1 MLRNSSLINNII
13 ILWRYLGKKRRNQF
27 LVLFLLMLV
36 SVFAEVITIGAVIP
50 FLGVLTAPEQL
61 FNLSWIQPLVHV
73 LGVEAA
79 NELLLPLTL
88 AFILIAVFSSAIRI
102 AQLWYNSRL
111 TAAMGTQLRHD
122 IYVMALNK
130 PYEFHLAH
138 NSSDL
143 ISLTTE
149 KVSVAVTAGIMQ
161 VLYLLTSLFM
171 CLAIAATLIYINPLI
186 ALLAFIS
193 WGGGYVLIARL
204 VRVRV
209 RRNSD
214 IVRTNQPLSVKSM
227 QEGLGGIRDVILDNS
242 QEVFTQGYAK
252 TVHSIQ
258 YALVQ
263 NTFLSS
269 LPKNLLEVLGITL
282 IALLAYSMQADSS
295 NGQNV
300 LPLLGAFALG
310 AQRLLPGLQ
319 QIYFS
324 WSIING
330 NHAVLADV
338 AAWLAVA
345 DNEVTAED
353 VMIPLLDFSKNIELQ
368 GISFRYAGTE
378 KEVLSN
384 IRLTIPKGSRIGFIG
399 ATGSGKST
407 LLDLIMGLLTPA
419 GGQLRVDG
427 RNIDSANVKAW
438 QQNIAHVSQAI
449 FLADGSMLENIA
461 FGVPIENIDKKQVE
475 KAARLAQIHEFID
488 ALPDGYQTLVG
499 ERGVRLS
506 GGQRQRIGIARAL
519 YKNANILVL
528 DEATSALDDTTE
540 KAVMSAIDSLD
551 DNLTVLMIAHRL
563 STLEGCDTVVELA
576 QGRIIRRGTYLEM
589 IGENHPCVRID
600 DANKMESI
608 LS

>member
-1 MLRNSSLINNII
+1 MLRNSELINNII
-13 ILWRYLGKKRRNQF
+13 IIWSYLGGGRRNQF
-27 LVLFLLMLV
+27 LVLFFLMLV

-61 FNLSWIQPLVHV
+61 FKLSWIEPLVRI
-73 LGVEAA
+73 LKVESAG
-79 NELLLPLTL
+79 ELLLPLTL

-102 AQLWYNSRL
+102 TQLWYNSRL

-122 IYVMALNK
+122 IYTTALNK

-149 KVSVAVTAGIMQ
+149 KVSIAVTAGVMQ
-161 VLYLLTSLFM
+161 VLYLVTASVM
-171 CLAIAATLIYINPLI
+171 CLAIVVTLIYINPFI

-193 WGGGYVLIARL
+193 WGGGYILIARL
-204 VRVRV
+204 VRERM

-214 IVRTNQPLSVKSM
+214 IVTTNQPRSVKSM

-258 YALVQ
+258 SALVQ
-263 NTFLSS
+263 NIFLST
-269 LPKNLLEVLGITL
+269 LPKNLLEVLGVIL
-282 IALLAYSMQADSS
+282 IAFLAYAMQADSS
-295 NGQNV
+295 GQNA

-319 QIYFS
+319 QIYYS

-330 NHAVLADV
+330 NHAVLTDV
-338 AAWLAVA
+338 AVWL
-345 DNEVTAED
+345 D
-353 VMIPLLDFSKNIELQ
+353 VSSDQDKKPQDLAGLEFSKNIELCDI
-368 GISFRYAGTE
+368 GFRYAGTD
-378 KEVLSN
+378 KEVLSD
-384 IRLTIPKGSRIGFIG
+384 IRLTIPKGSQIGFIG
-399 ATGSGKST
+399 ETGSGKST
-407 LLDLIMGLLTPA
+407 LLDIIMGLLVPTA
-419 GGQLRVDG
+419 GELRIDG
-427 RNIDSANVKAW
+427 TKIDSSHVKAW

-461 FGVPIENIDKKQVE
+461 FGIPAEKIDIEQV
-475 KAARLAQIHEFID
+475 KRAAGLAQIHDFIET
-488 ALPDGYQTLVG
+488 LQDGYQTLVG

-519 YKNANILVL
+519 YKKANVLVL
-528 DEATSALDDTTE
+528 DEATSALDNATE
-540 KAVMSAIDSLD
+540 KAVMAAIISLGD
-551 DNLTVLMIAHRL
+551 DLTVLMIAHRL
-563 STLEGCDTVVELA
+563 STLEGCDMVVELN
-576 QGRIIRRGTYLEM
+576 QGRIIHIKSSR
-589 IGENHPCVRID
+589 IAIENT
-600 DANKMESI
+600 NK
-608 LS
+608 

>member
-13 ILWRYLGKKRRNQF
+13 ILWRYLGEKRRNQF
-27 LVLFLLMLV
+27 IVLFLLMLV

-50 FLGVLTAPEQL
+50 FLGVLTSPEHL
-61 FNLSWIQPLVHV
+61 FKLSWIKPLVGI
-73 LGVEAA
+73 LEVEAA
-79 NELLLPLTL
+79 GGLLLPLTL

-130 PYEFHLAH
+130 PYEFHLVH

-149 KVSVAVTAGIMQ
+149 KVGAAIGAGIMQ
-161 VLYLLTSLFM
+161 VLSLLTALVMS
-171 CLAIAATLIYINPLI
+171 LAIVTTLIYINPFVALI
-186 ALLAFIS
+186 AFIS
-193 WGGGYVLIARL
+193 WGGGYILIARL
-204 VRVRV
+204 VRKKVRK
-209 RRNSD
+209 NSD
-214 IVRTNQPLSVKSM
+214 IIRKNQPQAVKCM
-227 QEGLGGIRDVILDNS
+227 QEGLGGIRDVILDNT
-242 QEVFTQGYAK
+242 QKVFSQGYTK
-252 TVHSIQ
+252 NVRNIQ
-258 YALVQ
+258 YAAVQ
-263 NTFLSS
+263 NSFLSVV
-269 LPKNLLEVLGITL
+269 PKNLLEVLGITL
-282 IALLAYSMQADSS
+282 IALLAYAMQTGPSS
-295 NGQNV
+295 GQNA

-338 AAWLAVA
+338 TAWVDKAGHEAKPHNNLV
-345 DNEVTAED
+345 
-353 VMIPLLDFSKNIELQ
+353 PSLDFSRSIELCN
-368 GISFRYAGTE
+368 IIFRYVGTD

-407 LLDLIMGLLTPA
+407 LLDLIMGLLVPTE
-419 GGQLRVDG
+419 GQLRVDG
-427 RNIDSANVKAW
+427 KNIDSANVKAW
-438 QQNIAHVSQAI
+438 QQSIAHVSQAI

-461 FGVPIENIDKKQVE
+461 FGIPAAQIDIEQVK

-488 ALPDGYQTLVG
+488 GLPDGYQTLVG

-519 YKNANILVL
+519 YKKAEVLVL

-540 KAVMSAIDSLD
+540 KAVMAAIDSLD
-551 DNLTVLMIAHRL
+551 ESLTVLIIAHRL
-563 STLEGCDTVVELA
+563 STL
-576 QGRIIRRGTYLEM
+576 RR
-589 IGENHPCVRID
+589 V
-600 DANKMESI
+600 
-608 LS
+608 

>member
-27 LVLFLLMLV
+27 IVLFILMLV

-50 FLGVLTAPEQL
+50 FLGILTSPEHL
-61 FNLSWIQPLVHV
+61 FKLSWIKPLVGI
-73 LGVEAA
+73 LEVESSE
-79 NELLLPLTL
+79 ELLLPLTL
-88 AFILIAVFSSAIRI
+88 AFILIAIFSSAIRI
-102 AQLWYNSRL
+102 SQLWYNSRL
-111 TAAMGTQLRHD
+111 TAVMGTQLRHD

-149 KVSVAVTAGIMQ
+149 KVGAAISVGIMQ
-161 VLYLLTSLFM
+161 VLSLLTALVMS
-171 CLAIAATLIYINPLI
+171 LAIVTTLIYINPFVALI
-186 ALLAFIS
+186 AFIS

-204 VRVRV
+204 VRKKVRK
-209 RRNSD
+209 NSD
-214 IVRTNQPLSVKSM
+214 VIRKNQPQAVKCM

-242 QEVFTQGYAK
+242 QKVFSQGYAK
-252 TVHSIQ
+252 TVRNIQ
-258 YALVQ
+258 YAAVQ
-263 NTFLSS
+263 NSFLSTV
-269 LPKNLLEVLGITL
+269 PKNLLEVLGITL
-282 IALLAYSMQADSS
+282 IALLAYAMQIGPSS
-295 NGQNV
+295 GQNA

-319 QIYFS
+319 QIYYS
-324 WSIING
+324 WSLING

-338 AAWLAVA
+338 TAWVDKAGHEAKPHNNLV
-345 DNEVTAED
+345 
-353 VMIPLLDFSKNIELQ
+353 PSLDFSRSIELCN
-368 GISFRYAGTE
+368 IIFRYVGTD

-407 LLDLIMGLLTPA
+407 LLDLIMGLLVPTE
-419 GGQLRVDG
+419 GQLRIDG
-427 RNIDSANVKAW
+427 RNIDSVNVKAW

-461 FGVPIENIDKKQVE
+461 FGIPVTKIDIKQVQ
-475 KAARLAQIHEFID
+475 KAAKLAQIHDFIET
-488 ALPDGYQTLVG
+488 LPHGYQTLVG

-519 YKNANILVL
+519 YKEAKVLVL
-528 DEATSALDDTTE
+528 DEATSALDDGTE
-540 KAVMSAIDSLD
+540 RAVMVAINGLGD
-551 DNLTVLMIAHRL
+551 DLTVLMIAHRL
-563 STLEGCDTVVELA
+563 STLERCDKIVELFS
-576 QGRIIRRGTYLEM
+576 GKEV
-589 IGENHPCVRID
+589 E
-600 DANKMESI
+600 K
-608 LS
+608 

>member
-1 MLRNSSLINNII
+1 MLRDSELINNII

-27 LVLFLLMLV
+27 IVLFILMLV

-50 FLGVLTAPEQL
+50 FLGVLTSPEHL
-61 FNLSWIQPLVHV
+61 FKLSWIKPLVGI
-73 LGVEAA
+73 LEVESSE
-79 NELLLPLTL
+79 ELLLPLTL
-88 AFILIAVFSSAIRI
+88 AFILIAIFSSAIRI
-102 AQLWYNSRL
+102 SQLWYNSRL

-149 KVSVAVTAGIMQ
+149 KVGAAISVGIMQ
-161 VLYLLTSLFM
+161 VLFLLTALVMS
-171 CLAIAATLIYINPLI
+171 LAIVTTLIYINPFVALI
-186 ALLAFIS
+186 AFIS
-193 WGGGYVLIARL
+193 WGGGYILIARL
-204 VRVRV
+204 VRKKVRK
-209 RRNSD
+209 NSD
-214 IVRTNQPLSVKSM
+214 VIRENQPQAVKCM

-242 QEVFTQGYAK
+242 QEVFSQGYAK
-252 TVHSIQ
+252 TVRKVQ
-258 YALVQ
+258 YAAVQ
-263 NTFLSS
+263 NSFLSTV
-269 LPKNLLEVLGITL
+269 PKNLLEVLGITL
-282 IALLAYSMQADSS
+282 IALLAYAMQIGPSS
-295 NGQNV
+295 GQNA

-319 QIYFS
+319 QIYYS
-324 WSIING
+324 WSLING

-338 AAWLAVA
+338 TAWVDKAGHEAKPHNNLV
-345 DNEVTAED
+345 
-353 VMIPLLDFSKNIELQ
+353 PSLDFSRSIELCN
-368 GISFRYAGTE
+368 IIFRYVGTD

-407 LLDLIMGLLTPA
+407 LLDLIMGLLVPTE
-419 GGQLRVDG
+419 GQLRIDG
-427 RNIDSANVKAW
+427 KKIDSVNVKAW

-461 FGVPIENIDKKQVE
+461 FGVLIENIDKKQVE
-475 KAARLAQIHEFID
+475 KAARLAQIHDFIED
-488 ALPDGYQTLVG
+488 LPNGYQTLVG

-519 YKNANILVL
+519 YKKAEVLVL

-540 KAVMSAIDSLD
+540 KAVMAAIDKLD
-551 DNLTVLMIAHRL
+551 GDLTVLIIAHRL
-563 STLEGCDTVVELA
+563 STLDGCDTVVELA
-576 QGRIIRRGTYLEM
+576 QGRIIRKGTYVEM
-589 IGENHPCVRID
+589 IGEVIP
-600 DANKMESI
+600 A
-608 LS
+608 LSTRPKLF

>member
-1 MLRNSSLINNII
+1 M
-13 ILWRYLGKKRRNQF
+13 
-27 LVLFLLMLV
+27 LFLLMLV

-61 FNLSWIQPLVHV
+61 FKLSWIKPLVHM
-73 LGVEAA
+73 LGAEAA
-79 NELLLPLTL
+79 GDLLLPLTL

-149 KVSVAVTAGIMQ
+149 KVGAAIGAGIMQ
-161 VLYLLTSLFM
+161 VLSLLTALVMS
-171 CLAIAATLIYINPLI
+171 LAIVTTLIYINPFVALI
-186 ALLAFIS
+186 AFIS
-193 WGGGYVLIARL
+193 WGGGYVLIARF
-204 VRVRV
+204 VRKKV

-214 IVRTNQPLSVKSM
+214 IIRENQPQSVKCM

-242 QEVFTQGYAK
+242 QEVFSQGYAK
-252 TVHSIQ
+252 TVRRIQ
-258 YALVQ
+258 YAAVQ
-263 NTFLSS
+263 NSFLSTV
-269 LPKNLLEVLGITL
+269 PKNLLEVLGITL
-282 IALLAYSMQADSS
+282 IALLAYAMQTGPSS
-295 NGQNV
+295 GQNA

-319 QIYFS
+319 QIYYS
-324 WSIING
+324 WSLING
-330 NHAVLADV
+330 NHAVLTDV
-338 AAWLAVA
+338 VAWLTVANKAVKTG
-345 DNEVTAED
+345 D
-353 VMIPLLDFSKNIELQ
+353 PLISSLDFRKNIELQ
-368 GISFRYAGTE
+368 DISFQYAGTE
-378 KEVLSN
+378 KKVLSN
-384 IRLTIPKGSRIGFIG
+384 VRLTIPKGSRVGFIG
-399 ATGSGKST
+399 ETGSGKST
-407 LLDLIMGLLTPA
+407 LLDVIMGLLTPA
-419 GGQLRVDG
+419 GGQLWVDG
-427 RNIDSANVKAW
+427 MNIDSANVKAW

-461 FGVPIENIDKKQVE
+461 FGIPVTKIDIEQVR
-475 KAARLAQIHEFID
+475 KAAKLAQIHDFIET
-488 ALPDGYQTLVG
+488 LPHGYQTLVG

-519 YKNANILVL
+519 YKEAKIFVL

-563 STLEGCDTVVELA
+563 STLEGCDTVIELS
-576 QGRIIRRGTYLEM
+576 QGEI
-589 IGENHPCVRID
+589 VRIGSSSVMTQY
-600 DANKMESI
+600 NEGG
-608 LS
+608 LL

>member
-1 MLRNSSLINNII
+1 MLGNSSLINNII
-13 ILWRYLGKKRRNQF
+13 ILWKYLGKKRRNQF
-27 LVLFLLMLV
+27 IVLFLLMLV

-61 FNLSWIQPLVHV
+61 YNLSWIQPLVHI

-79 NELLLPLTL
+79 SELLLPLTL
-88 AFILIAVFSSAIRI
+88 AFILIAIFSSAIRI
-102 AQLWYNSRL
+102 SQLWYNSRL

-122 IYVMALNK
+122 IYAMALNK
-130 PYEFHLAH
+130 SYEFHLAH

-149 KVSVAVTAGIMQ
+149 KVSVAVISGVMQ
-161 VLYLLTSLFM
+161 VLYLLTASVM
-171 CLAIAATLIYINPLI
+171 CLAIVVTLLCINPFI

-193 WGGGYVLIARL
+193 WGGGYILIARL
-204 VRVRV
+204 VREKM

-214 IVRTNQPLSVKSM
+214 IMTTNQPLSVKCM

-242 QEVFTQGYAK
+242 QEIFTQGYAK

-258 YALVQ
+258 YAFVQ
-263 NTFLSS
+263 NTFLST

-282 IALLAYSMQADSS
+282 IALMAYSMQAHSS
-295 NGQNV
+295 GQNV

-324 WSIING
+324 WSSVNG

-338 AAWLAVA
+338 AAWLVVAGDREAPTEDAVISVS
-345 DNEVTAED
+345 DFNE
-353 VMIPLLDFSKNIELQ
+353 KIELQ
-368 GISFRYAGTE
+368 DISFRYAGTD
-378 KEVLSN
+378 KEILSN
-384 IRLTIPKGSRIGFIG
+384 IQLTIPKGSRIGFIG

-407 LLDLIMGLLTPA
+407 LLDIIMGLLVPTA
-419 GGQLRVDG
+419 GTLHIDG
-427 RNIDSANVKAW
+427 TKIDLSNVKAW
-438 QQNIAHVSQAI
+438 QRNIAHVSQTI
-449 FLADGSMLENIA
+449 FLTDGSMLENIA
-461 FGVPIENIDKKQVE
+461 FGILEAKIDLERVK
-475 KAARLAQIHEFID
+475 KAAKLAQIHQFIET
-488 ALPDGYQTLVG
+488 LPEGYQTLVG

-519 YKNANILVL
+519 YKEAKVLVL
-528 DEATSALDDTTE
+528 DEATSALDDGTE
-540 KAVMSAIDSLD
+540 QAVMAAIDSLD

-563 STLEGCDTVVELA
+563 STLEGCDKVIELSK
-576 QGRIIRRGTYLEM
+576 GTLL
-589 IGENHPCVRID
+589 
-600 DANKMESI
+600 
-608 LS
+608 LSGCGKETHG

>member
-1 MLRNSSLINNII
+1 
-13 ILWRYLGKKRRNQF
+13 
-27 LVLFLLMLV
+27 MLV

-50 FLGVLTAPEQL
+50 FLGILTSPEQL
-61 FNLSWIQPLVHV
+61 FKLSWIKPLIHM
-73 LGVEAA
+73 LEAEAA
-79 NELLLPLTL
+79 GELLLPLTL

-149 KVSVAVTAGIMQ
+149 KVGAAISAGIMQ
-161 VLYLLTSLFM
+161 VLSLLTALVMS
-171 CLAIAATLIYINPLI
+171 LAIVTTLIYINPFVALI
-186 ALLAFIS
+186 AFIS
-193 WGGGYVLIARL
+193 WGGGYILIARL
-204 VRVRV
+204 VRKKVRK
-209 RRNSD
+209 NSD
-214 IVRTNQPLSVKSM
+214 IIRENQPQAVKCM

-242 QEVFTQGYAK
+242 QKVFTQGYAR
-252 TVHSIQ
+252 TVHNIQ

-263 NTFLSS
+263 NSFLST

-282 IALLAYSMQADSS
+282 IALLAYAMQTGPSS
-295 NGQNV
+295 GQNA

-319 QIYFS
+319 QIYYS

-338 AAWLAVA
+338 TAWLTVANKAVK
-345 DNEVTAED
+345 TED
-353 VMIPLLDFSKNIELQ
+353 PLISSLDFRKNIELQ
-368 GISFRYAGTE
+368 DISFQYAGTE
-378 KEVLSN
+378 KKVLSN
-384 IRLTIPKGSRIGFIG
+384 VRLTIPKGSRVGFIG
-399 ATGSGKST
+399 ETGSGKST
-407 LLDLIMGLLTPA
+407 LLDVIMGLLTPA

-461 FGVPIENIDKKQVE
+461 FGVPIENIDIEQVE
-475 KAARLAQIHEFID
+475 KAARLAQIHDFIE
-488 ALPDGYQTLVG
+488 ALPNGYQTLVG

-519 YKNANILVL
+519 YKEAKVLVL
-528 DEATSALDDTTE
+528 DEATSALDDSNG
-540 KAVMSAIDSLD
+540 KGSYGGD
-551 DNLTVLMIAHRL
+551 
-563 STLEGCDTVVELA
+563 
-576 QGRIIRRGTYLEM
+576 
-589 IGENHPCVRID
+589 
-600 DANKMESI
+600 
-608 LS
+608 

>member
-1 MLRNSSLINNII
+1 MFRDSELINNII
-13 ILWRYLGKKRRNQF
+13 ILWKYLGKKRRNQF
-27 LVLFLLMLV
+27 LVLFFLMLV

-61 FNLSWIQPLVHV
+61 YNLSWIQPLVHI

-79 NELLLPLTL
+79 GELLLPLTL

-102 AQLWYNSRL
+102 LQLWYNSRL

-122 IYVMALNK
+122 IYSMALNK
-130 PYEFHLAH
+130 SYEFHVAH

-149 KVSVAVTAGIMQ
+149 KVTIAVIAGIMQ
-161 VLYLLTSLFM
+161 VLYLLTALVM
-171 CLAIAATLIYINPLI
+171 CLAIVVTLIYINPFI
-186 ALLAFIS
+186 ALLAFIT
-193 WGGGYVLIARL
+193 WGGGYILIARL
-204 VRVRV
+204 VRERM

-214 IVRTNQPLSVKSM
+214 IMTTNQPLSVKCM

-258 YALVQ
+258 YAFVQ
-263 NTFLSS
+263 NTFLST

-282 IALLAYSMQADSS
+282 IALMAYSMQADSS
-295 NGQNV
+295 GQNV

-324 WSIING
+324 WSSVNG

-338 AAWLAVA
+338 AAWLIDDREAATENALVSVS
-345 DNEVTAED
+345 DFNE
-353 VMIPLLDFSKNIELQ
+353 KIELQ
-368 GISFRYAGTE
+368 DIIFCYAGTD
-378 KEVLSN
+378 KKILSK
-384 IRLTIPKGSRIGFIG
+384 IQLTIPKGSRVGFIG

-407 LLDLIMGLLTPA
+407 LLDIIMGLLVPTA
-419 GGQLRVDG
+419 GGLRVDG
-427 RNIDSANVKAW
+427 TRIDLSNVKAW
-438 QQNIAHVSQAI
+438 QQNIAHVSQTI
-449 FLADGSMLENIA
+449 FLTDGSMLENIA
-461 FGVPIENIDKKQVE
+461 FGILETKIDLERVK
-475 KAARLAQIHEFID
+475 KAAKLAHIHGFIET
-488 ALPDGYQTLVG
+488 LPEGYQTLVG

-519 YKNANILVL
+519 YKEAKVLVL
-528 DEATSALDDTTE
+528 DEATSALDDATE
-540 KAVMSAIDSLD
+540 QAVMAAIDGLD
-551 DNLTVLMIAHRL
+551 DSLTVLMIAHRL
-563 STLEGCDTVVELA
+563 STLERCDKVIELSTGTLLLSGCGKETH
-576 QGRIIRRGTYLEM
+576 G
-589 IGENHPCVRID
+589 
-600 DANKMESI
+600 
-608 LS
+608 